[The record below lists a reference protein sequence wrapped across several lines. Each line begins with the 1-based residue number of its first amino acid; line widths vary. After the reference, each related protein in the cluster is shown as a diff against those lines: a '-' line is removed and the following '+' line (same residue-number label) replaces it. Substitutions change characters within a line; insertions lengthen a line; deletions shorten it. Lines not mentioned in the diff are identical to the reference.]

1 MTGDRPDDATEPD
14 DPDGSDPDRAWQDI
28 VDHYGERPELPEDT
42 GPEPETPAPDA
53 AALRPLFRDRLARQ
67 EPPPMPGR
75 DRLDGLDG
83 EDGEDGFVPPE
94 PPPLPT
100 PPPLRRAAWM
110 GLLGMPVLFVLLA
123 LLSITPPRA
132 VTALLALW
140 FAAGFGY
147 LVATMRRGSGDA
159 DGWDNGAVV

>member
-1 MTGDRPDDATEPD
+1 MTGDRPDDAAEPD

-75 DRLDGLDG
+75 DRGDGLDE
-83 EDGEDGFVPPE
+83 EDRFVPPE